1 MYVDFW
7 VLADSPR
14 QSLVSEDNHV
24 AARKRHQ
31 WTSVH
36 SHYALMGGFAVESAP
51 KGDMFLPGNPSRLI
65 LTPAAIRFLADK
77 EPALIP
83 NISKEHIH
91 DKSKA
96 SGLAK
101 ALVCMQA
108 SWFCIQCV
116 ARLANDMAISLL
128 ELNTFAHAMCTLLIY
143 LLWWH
148 KPLDV
153 EEPTVI
159 QGDNA
164 GAVFAAMAMLDCAQR
179 DPRKSN
185 QGFMRTKGYC
195 SITHDMDA
203 VPPDET
209 VDEILQ
215 SLGTSHRP
223 SDATIKSHAEA
234 RQQGT
239 VTILSIKDFS
249 PYK

>member
-1 MYVDFW
+1 
-7 VLADSPR
+7 
-14 QSLVSEDNHV
+14 
-24 AARKRHQ
+24 
-31 WTSVH
+31 
-36 SHYALMGGFAVESAP
+36 MGGFAVESAP
-51 KGDMFLPGNPSRLI
+51 KGDIFLPGNPSRLI
-65 LTPAAIRFLADK
+65 LTPAAIRFLANT

-83 NISKEHIH
+83 DISKEQIH

-108 SWFCIQCV
+108 SWFCIQCL

-164 GAVFAAMAMLDCAQR
+164 DAAFTAMAMLDCAQR
-179 DPRKSN
+179 DPRKSK
-185 QGFMRTKGYC
+185 QRFMRTKGYC
-195 SITHDMDA
+195 SITHVMDA

-209 VDEILQ
+209 VDEVMN

-223 SDATIKSHAEA
+223 SDATIRSYAEA
-234 RQQGT
+234 RQRGT
-239 VTILSIKDFS
+239 LTKLSMKDFS